1 MDTFFLYRDASET
14 ERRFLRTGDFFVFII
29 FVGAII
35 VLINHFIVGGV
46 LFLQALNMAFA
57 YYWTAKEPAAT
68 NVNFFVVSFS
78 ARYLPYVMLVIQA
91 ITNGPSASYV
101 GISGLIAAHLYVFLT
116 HVYPR
121 YGRGANFLATPSW
134 VHRFFEGPP
143 KAPGPTRVSGT
154 SSVTT
159 GRDSPRGSWRQRGAG
174 QRLGS

>member
-1 MDTFFLYRDASET
+1 M
-14 ERRFLRTGDFFVFII
+14 
-29 FVGAII
+29 
-35 VLINHFIVGGV
+35 INHFIVGGV
-46 LFLQALNMAFA
+46 LFLQALNVAFA

-91 ITNGPSASYV
+91 ITNGSSAFYV

-134 VHRFFEGPP
+134 IHGFFEGPQR
-143 KAPGPTRVSGT
+143 AQGPSGVSST
-154 SSVTT
+154 SSATT
-159 GRDSPRGSWRQRGAG
+159 GRDSFGGNWRQRGTG